1 MMRSSF
7 PGIRNLLALLAV
19 VFACNACVLFV
30 GGAALGGAMVAADRR
45 SVGMQVEDMEIEHR
59 VNNAFDDRFSRKS
72 VHIDVTSYNQKVLLA
87 GQVPTE
93 KDRSVA
99 EALAGV
105 QTNVRQVYNELTIG
119 SLAGLASPS
128 DDTLLAGKVRAALL
142 DVPGLPAQVVKTT
155 CTNGIVYLFGRVG
168 RDEAELAKTAA
179 SRVNGVKRVVALFE
193 LLTDAELAQ
202 IKRDTAA
209 PAPRNEGPRAAGN

>member
-1 MMRSSF
+1 M
-7 PGIRNLLALLAV
+7 GRNRAGFGGRLVLLAAILA
-19 VFACNACVLFV
+19 CSGCVLFV
-30 GGAALGGAMVAADRR
+30 GGAALGGAMVSADRR
-45 SVGMQVEDMEIEHR
+45 SVGMQVEDIEIEHR

-72 VHIDVTSYNQKVLLA
+72 VRIDVTSYNQRVLLA

-105 QTNVRQVYNELTIG
+105 QTNVRQVTNELTIG
-119 SLAGLASPS
+119 SLAGLGSPT

-155 CTNGIVYLFGRVG
+155 CTNGVIYLLGRVG
-168 RDEAELAKTAA
+168 REEAELAKAAA

-202 IKRDTAA
+202 IKRDT
-209 PAPRNEGPRAAGN
+209 PAPPPRTEGPRAGGN